1 MLAIEGQG
9 VVTSKHFRPQE
20 SMMMKKVY
28 GSLRIAWLSS
38 DCYSQNSLVTSHA
51 CGEEFNVSAK
61 ASASLPSPMKSKCK
75 MNTAT
80 LHSICMLVMIFLLLP
95 ASIDGLNCYQ
105 CYSNTLD
112 PCSYE
117 DYRPCPGLHNRCAI
131 RTRRVHTGELFV
143 KRECSLGCGD
153 GIDTWSTRDLNVSR

>member
-1 MLAIEGQG
+1 MICKQTGWL
-9 VVTSKHFRPQE
+9 VL
-20 SMMMKKVY
+20 MMMKKEY

-38 DCYSQNSLVTSHA
+38 SDCCPRHSLINWS
-51 CGEEFNVSAK
+51 CGEECNVK
-61 ASASLPSPMKSKCK
+61 ASAKSTSASSPSPMKSKSK
-75 MNTAT
+75 MNTAFA
-80 LHSICMLVMIFLLLP
+80 HSIYLLVTILLLLP
-95 ASIDGLNCYQ
+95 GCIDGLNCYQ

-153 GIDTWSTRDLNVSR
+153 GIDTWSTRDLNVSLQEI

>member
-1 MLAIEGQG
+1 MQTHTHTLAHI
-9 VVTSKHFRPQE
+9 
-20 SMMMKKVY
+20 MMMKKEY

-38 DCYSQNSLVTSHA
+38 DCCSRDYLVRYA
-51 CGEEFNVSAK
+51 CGEESNASAK
-61 ASASLPSPMKSKCK
+61 ASASSPSPMKSKSK
-75 MNTAT
+75 MKSAF
-80 LHSICMLVMIFLLLP
+80 LHSICLLVAILLLLP

-153 GIDTWSTRDLNVSR
+153 GIDTWSTRDLNVSLQEI